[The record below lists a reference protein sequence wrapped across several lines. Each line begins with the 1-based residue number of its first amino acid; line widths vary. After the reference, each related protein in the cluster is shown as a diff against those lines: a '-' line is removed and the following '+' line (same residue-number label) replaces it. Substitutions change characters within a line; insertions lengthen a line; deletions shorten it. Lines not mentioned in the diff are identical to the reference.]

1 MLSGSLQSCPTP
13 CNAHPTSVAVYHIHQ
28 QLSFFSYDY
37 FKCCHIRLIYKLLM
51 VYALVYAPLFKS
63 VCVVYASTV
72 YLAHF
77 LRANA
82 RTA

>member
-1 MLSGSLQSCPTP
+1 
-13 CNAHPTSVAVYHIHQ
+13 
-28 QLSFFSYDY
+28 
-37 FKCCHIRLIYKLLM
+37 M

-77 LRANA
+77 LRTNA